1 MRKQL
6 KSLWLLEQFDPMV
19 SYPYFLQENQAVRA
33 EESIAL

>member
-19 SYPYFLQENQAVRA
+19 SYPYFLQENQAARA

>member
-6 KSLWLLEQFDPMV
+6 KSLWLLEQFDTMV
-19 SYPYFLQENQAVRA
+19 SYPYFLQENQALGA